1 MLQADASFSFI
12 KSIIIINI
20 INIIIV
26 IIITTTINRAVNPL
40 RLQILRIDGEW
51 LIDDIIMQAQDVIFW
66 GKKRAKKM
74 LF

>member
-40 RLQILRIDGEW
+40 HNAGHKTS
-51 LIDDIIMQAQDVIFW
+51 FS
-66 GKKRAKKM
+66 GKKKNTQKRCC
-74 LF
+74 FNCNI